1 MVLITDFLSSFY
13 IIKMK
18 KLIITLVACASLTLS
33 AGARTVQGRPWPGT
47 DASTH
52 PSRVAALS
60 DYPEDP
66 TSPDG
71 ENHDFDVSQIENW
84 SGTGSNSAYLVI
96 QWNTAGETNAKVFG
110 YRFDGEKTG
119 IDMIMAVAAANPQ
132 FYFLTHYTNYGYTV
146 AGLGWDSNAD
156 RNIAL
161 VLDGKSHIPAH
172 DTGYVITTAYNY
184 DNWAPVDDTDMWA
197 SGWYSNGYWSYYTK
211 DSFDDDFGY
220 SSVGA
225 SSRALADGTVDG
237 WMFSS
242 FSGSSSEWK
251 ELAGAP
257 AANGGATFSL
267 DGISYRV
274 IGDKENAVEVIGADI
289 ANVALPASVSFNGS
303 GYTVS
308 GVADNAFA
316 SKAITSFTAEKLSY
330 IGNNAFAGCTAL
342 ASATVKQGL
351 AYTGNNA
358 FSGCAALATVAFPE
372 NWAPTDITGSS
383 IFENCAALTSVPFPT
398 ENTYIAPAYFKGSGI
413 ATFTLPETVTEF
425 GAAAFAGS
433 AIKDFTTGRL
443 TPPAIPADFFSGI
456 SADATLHVPYCAAE
470 AYRNADGWSAFANIV
485 EAKPESGALPVGT
498 KFQNGN
504 FWYCVT
510 SQQPAE
516 VELAYPGDTPVKFV
530 YSMTNSYSFTDLG
543 NEITIPSIV
552 TNEDVDYAVTGIGD
566 FAFAKAANGSVNSK
580 KTLRIIDE
588 NGNLNSN
595 IRRIGRYAFA
605 SALYFSGFEIGNA
618 AEVLGAGA
626 FYNTNFST
634 VLTSD
639 HTSRVT
645 VIPDS
650 LFLSNSVI
658 TECDFFKG
666 ELTKI
671 GDLAIPSTNKNFK
684 WHLAN
689 LSKVTWLGDN
699 AFPSS
704 SNWPLYFSN
713 IDNVTHIGKEGLGC
727 ANVSNSDLT
736 FYYRADVYYGEGAIR
751 SAKGFTK
758 VKVEEGVT
766 ELPKNFLYYNK
777 TVTEIA
783 LPSTLKII
791 REKAFDSTVITKFDI
806 PEGVETIESSAFSSI
821 SAEELS
827 IPGSVKETPEFM
839 LSYSK
844 NKKLILNEGVET
856 INRRLFW
863 YGGYE
868 LTDMVLPSTL
878 RSIYNSVYA
887 NGSENAFNSGLNKT
901 VRIWNMMTDAS
912 LCENIDQVYYSSY
925 NDAAA
930 FTDYF
935 VLMGTSETYP
945 KSTTYKT
952 YQNTFPIEFTY
963 KEVPVTLTYPEE
975 HNVATT
981 HESATIA
988 FTPEIELDLTDLG
1001 IDAATVPN
1009 VFRQADIRHFKDNL
1023 MSLELEYRPE
1033 GTEEWVAAEKPE
1045 HVYNGRYF
1053 ADINNLDYNTTYEYR
1068 LKHTVGDNTYTDA
1081 IRTFKTQYPA
1091 GVETIENRGLH
1102 IWPNPAT
1109 TCFNV
1114 AAQGRIEVYSIAGAL
1129 MIAADA
1135 TAGCIA
1141 TVSVETLAPGI
1152 YIVRYTAADGTPK
1165 AERLIVK

>member
-618 AEVLGAGA
+618 VEELGAGA
-626 FYNTNFST
+626 FTNSNFTT

-650 LFLSNSVI
+650 LFYSNVPL
-658 TECDFFKG
+658 TDCDFFLG
-666 ELTKI
+666 DLTKI
-671 GDLAIPSTNKNFK
+671 GNLAVSSSNFK
-684 WHLAN
+684 WHQAN
-689 LSKVTWLGDN
+689 LSNVTWLGDK
-699 AFPSS
+699 AFPDY
-704 SNWPLYFSN
+704 PKYPIYFTN
-713 IDNVTHIGKEGLGC
+713 LDNVTHIGASGLGG
-727 ANVSNSDLT
+727 ANVSNADLT
-736 FYYRADVYYGEGAIR
+736 FYYRADVFYGEGAIKN
-751 SAKGFTK
+751 AKGFTK

-766 ELPKNFLYYNK
+766 ELPKDFLYYNK
-777 TVTEIA
+777 SVTEVT
-783 LPSTLKII
+783 LPSTLKSIG
-791 REKAFDSTVITKFDI
+791 ENAFNSCSGLTAIEI
-806 PEGVETIESSAFSSI
+806 PEGVKTIGERAFSST
-821 SAEELS
+821 SALTELS
-827 IPGSVKETPEFM
+827 IPGTVKDIPQFMLYSSSVKKVIF
-839 LSYSK
+839 
-844 NKKLILNEGVET
+844 NEGVET
-856 INRRLFW
+856 I
-863 YGGYE
+863 GYRTFFYADKI
-868 LTDMVLPSTL
+868 TDIVLPSTL
-878 RSIYNSVYA
+878 RKIDTA
-887 NGSENAFNSGLNKT
+887 AFENGCAAST
-901 VRIWNMMTDAS
+901 RIWSMMTDAS
-912 LCENIDQVYYSSY
+912 LCENIDRVAFNSWNNVTPFTSYY
-925 NDAAA
+925 
-930 FTDYF
+930 
-935 VLMGTSETYP
+935 VLTGTQSTYP
-945 KSTTYKT
+945 SST
-952 YQNTFPIEFTY
+952 PVI
-963 KEVPVTLTYPEE
+963 EVPVTLTYPEN
-975 HNVATT
+975 HSVYTT
-981 HESATIA
+981 HETATIA
-988 FTPEIELDLTDLG
+988 FSPEIELDLTDLG